1 MAVCL
6 FLFLLF
12 NQSNSL
18 GTRLLR
24 KLVASPWVSNNADN
38 HLLYINYAKNIQRR
52 NTNVDSHAHAKSM
65 VDLIINGMW
74 ARGKDSV
81 YYYFFNTYYL
91 RKYSI
96 LYQNHKF
103 TECCTNLTQTHRRI
117 YWITLRKDI
126 YKWYGNTLIYQNFLL
141 NTLFKPNIVLH
152 KLLETVFSSR
162 SKVKMTWISDH
173 ALIGRGGCSS
183 CH

>member
-1 MAVCL
+1 
-6 FLFLLF
+6 
-12 NQSNSL
+12 
-18 GTRLLR
+18 
-24 KLVASPWVSNNADN
+24 
-38 HLLYINYAKNIQRR
+38 
-52 NTNVDSHAHAKSM
+52 
-65 VDLIINGMW
+65 MW

-103 TECCTNLTQTHRRI
+103 TECCTNFTQTHRRII

-141 NTLFKPNIVLH
+141 NILFKPKIILH
-152 KLLETVFSSR
+152 KLLEYFLVDQKLKWLEFQTMHSQGEGCALAAIFFLGGGLSWKLNPIISPC
-162 SKVKMTWISDH
+162 SYSGKVLVHVYNRPRK
-173 ALIGRGGCSS
+173 
-183 CH
+183 